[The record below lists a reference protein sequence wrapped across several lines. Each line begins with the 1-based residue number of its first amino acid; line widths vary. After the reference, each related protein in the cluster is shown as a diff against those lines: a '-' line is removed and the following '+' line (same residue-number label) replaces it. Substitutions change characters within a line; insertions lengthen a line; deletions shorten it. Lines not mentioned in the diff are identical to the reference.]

1 MDSASAPAPYF
12 CFKCNKYLH
21 PEHVLD
27 YQCRFCN
34 TGFIEEVHPGIN
46 NLTDDDSPN
55 NSNSSENGVNLG
67 QLLGMLMG
75 GSNGGGGVVIG
86 GNTAGG
92 NRTNNSQRQGSGSP
106 PDPASRPQNG
116 NGNATNFIQ
125 STLMPAFIQ
134 AMSGNNAPAS
144 GQNSSN
150 RRSASSG
157 PSNSRRQGAG
167 RDRDE
172 QPQQNQGGGFFE
184 ELLRNLA
191 PANTSI
197 RIQFGNGGVN
207 IGNVNLGDFATD
219 AGFDEI
225 VSQILNQ
232 FDPAANTQR
241 ISEEDLQH
249 LPRSKVTQAHV
260 DNEAQCTTCMD
271 QFNLN
276 EEVGELGCHHIF
288 HPDCIIPWLRSHNT
302 CPVCR
307 QQVNPESWRQNPANP
322 VPPEQKEGFRDG
334 DELD

>member
-1 MDSASAPAPYF
+1 MNSATAPAPYF

-34 TGFIEEVHPGIN
+34 TGFIEEVHPGVN

-67 QLLGMLMG
+67 QLLGMFLG
-75 GSNGGGGVVIG
+75 GSNGGGGAN
-86 GNTAGG
+86 NTGG
-92 NRTNNSQRQGSGSP
+92 NRPDASQRRSGSP
-106 PDPASRPQNG
+106 PEPGTRQRNG
-116 NGNATNFIQ
+116 NPSATDFIQ
-125 STLMPAFIQ
+125 STLMPAFLQ
-134 AMSGNNAPAS
+134 AMSGNNAS
-144 GQNSSN
+144 TGGQNNAN
-150 RRSASSG
+150 RRSASTG
-157 PSNSRRQGAG
+157 PSGSRREGAG
-167 RDRDE
+167 RDE
-172 QPQQNQGGGFFE
+172 PPPQNQGGGGFFE
-184 ELLRNLA
+184 ELIRNLA
-191 PANTSI
+191 PPNASI
-197 RIQFGNGGVN
+197 RIQFSNGGMN

-232 FDPAANTQR
+232 FDPSANTQR

-249 LPRSKVTQAHV
+249 LPRSKVTQQHV

-307 QQVNPESWRQNPANP
+307 QTVDPETWRQNPANP